1 MVTCNRHDLW
11 RFNGVLWRLFTSK
24 GGILTMSEKTK
35 DILAGVFFVLL
46 AVEIM
51 FFGFFV
57 L

>member
-1 MVTCNRHDLW
+1 
-11 RFNGVLWRLFTSK
+11 
-24 GGILTMSEKTK
+24 MSEKTK